1 MSSMKALIRGSAT
14 LEDEIKFGTLHCWV
28 YSIITFIPARNKTI
42 ETVHPAKIPLKCW
55 CQLLGALSENDLL
68 QILLR
73 KKLSRFR
80 DFWQNSR
87 KFVPAK
93 YLLSINR
100 ESLFSRKKMSFRLA
114 KVKKPKNLYIP

>member
-1 MSSMKALIRGSAT
+1 MFDLCHISCGNPRGNLPRKA
-14 LEDEIKFGTLHCWV
+14 V
-28 YSIITFIPARNKTI
+28 SILNNNVN
-42 ETVHPAKIPLKCW
+42 TVNEYFK
-55 CQLLGALSENDLL
+55 G
-68 QILLR
+68 

-100 ESLFSRKKMSFRLA
+100 EVYSREKNKSRLA
-114 KVKKPKNLYIP
+114 KVKKSKN